1 MQWNRREGQ
10 TLVKGKGWKGRDYDK
25 GGKEELMGKEL

>member
-10 TLVKGKGWKGRDYDK
+10 TLVKGKGLIGKGYSKEGKK
-25 GGKEELMGKEL
+25 GLMGREL